1 MSTER
6 RALIIGAGI
15 GGLAAGIALGGRGWA
30 VDIAEIEQVSR
41 TVGVGLNHPANALRA
56 LRSLGVLGQVTDKGH
71 VYRGIHRF
79 DESGSLIAT
88 FEPENPPDVPFQIS
102 MTRSDLHDILTE
114 AAVKAGVRIHLGLS
128 WKSFD
133 QHDDVADVTFTD
145 GTARTYDL
153 VVASDGIRSSMRR
166 HLFGDQFGP
175 RDTGYACW
183 RMAVPR
189 PPELT
194 HSEYWNGPAVKATVI
209 HLNHDLMYLLVVER
223 AEPGSAPDR
232 SRMPEQLR
240 ERLSGFGG
248 LIGQIRDSISE
259 SSEIHWAPLQEVVL
273 PAPWYHGRIV
283 LTGDAAHAVT
293 PHLAQGA
300 GMAMEDALVLAD
312 ELEKNSSVPE
322 ALASFMTR
330 RLPRVQFVL
339 SHAHEILMNEME
351 SDAAKKAEF
360 AAGLG
365 ARQAEITRVLSD
377 PA

>member
-1 MSTER
+1 MSSER
-6 RALIIGAGI
+6 RVLIIGAGI
-15 GGLAAGIALGGRGWA
+15 GGLASGIALGNRGWT
-30 VDIAEIEQVSR
+30 VDIVEVEQVSR

-56 LRSLGVLGQVTDKGH
+56 LRALGVLDEVTDKGY

-114 AAVKAGVRIHLGLS
+114 AVIKAGVHLHLGLS
-128 WKSFD
+128 WQSFD
-133 QHDDVADVTFTD
+133 QHDDVVDVTFSD
-145 GTARTYDL
+145 GTARSYDL
-153 VVASDGIRSSMRR
+153 VVAADGIRSSVRR
-166 HLFGDQFGP
+166 HLFGDRFEPQ
-175 RDTGYACW
+175 DTGYACW

-209 HLNHDLMYLLVVER
+209 HLNQDLMYLLVVER
-223 AEPGSAPDR
+223 AEPGTAPDR

-248 LIGQIRDSISE
+248 LIGQVRDSISE
-259 SSEIHWAPLQEVVL
+259 SSEIHWAHLQEVVL
-273 PAPWYHGRIV
+273 PAPWYDGRIV
-283 LTGDAAHAVT
+283 VTGDAAHAVT

-300 GMAMEDALVLAD
+300 GMAMEDALVLAH
-312 ELEKNSSVPE
+312 ELEKNVSVPE

-339 SHAHEILMNEME
+339 SHAHEILLNEME

-365 ARQAEITRVLSD
+365 ARQAEITRVLAT